1 MRRLLMIPA
10 AALAAALALSA
21 CTTTYGSVDTRQTD
35 TFRAP
40 NQNDR

>member
-1 MRRLLMIPA
+1 MRRLLLLPA
-10 AALAAALALSA
+10 VALAAALALSA
-21 CTTTYGSVDTRQTD
+21 CTTTYGSVGANQLD